1 MIRNKSAKAE
11 KEKEK
16 KAHRAKNMDDN
27 MKEVVDRED
36 DDTTMDQVE
45 NEEPIVISN
54 EDSANTA
61 EQTAGNNSPESKI
74 DPAQPAGQTDNSAD
88 SIPTDD
94 NSLQKKVD
102 ELNDKYLRIY
112 SEFDNYRKRTL
123 KERIELSKTASEEII
138 KTLLPVVDD
147 LERALK
153 SYEGAKTAQ
162 VHAEGIQLI
171 YNKLRNTLNQK
182 GLEEIQA
189 VGLPL
194 NTDFHEAITQIP
206 APTPELKDKIV
217 DVIEKGY
224 TLQGKVIRFAKVVV
238 GS

>member
-16 KAHRAKNMDDN
+16 KAQMAENMDDN
-27 MKEVVDRED
+27 MKEIVDREEED
-36 DDTTMDQVE
+36 STTNQTE
-45 NEEPIVISN
+45 KEEPVIISKEESAKEADQPTRN
-54 EDSANTA
+54 E
-61 EQTAGNNSPESKI
+61 SPESNP
-74 DPAQPAGQTDNSAD
+74 DPATNAGQADNSAD
-88 SIPTDD
+88 SAQTDD
-94 NSLQKKVD
+94 TSLQKKFD
-102 ELNDKYLRIY
+102 ELSDKYLRIY

-123 KERIELSKTASEEII
+123 KERIELSKTAAEDII
-138 KTLLPVVDD
+138 KSLLPVVDD

-153 SYEGAKTAQ
+153 SYEGAKA
-162 VHAEGIQLI
+162 VHVHKEGVQLI

-194 NTDFHEAITQIP
+194 NTDFHEAITQTP
-206 APTPELKDKIV
+206 APAPELKDKIV

-224 TLQGKVIRFAKVVV
+224 TLQGKVIRFSKVVV

>member
-1 MIRNKSAKAE
+1 MMRNKSTKSE

-16 KAHRAKNMDDN
+16 KAQMAENMDDN

-36 DDTTMDQVE
+36 EESILNQTE
-45 NEEPIVISN
+45 NEEPVVISK
-54 EDSANTA
+54 EESANNA
-61 EQTAGNNSPESKI
+61 EQSTENNSPESNL
-74 DPAQPAGQTDNSAD
+74 DTATSSGQADISAD
-88 SIPTDD
+88 AAQTDD
-94 NSLQKKVD
+94 NTLQKKFD
-102 ELNDKYLRIY
+102 ELSDKYLRIY

-123 KERIELSKTASEEII
+123 KERIELSKTASEDII
-138 KTLLPVVDD
+138 KTLLPIVDD

-153 SYEGAKTAQ
+153 SHEGAKTLH
-162 VHAEGIQLI
+162 VHREGIQLI

-189 VGLPL
+189 LGLPL
-194 NTDFHEAITQIP
+194 NTDFHEAITQTP

>member
-1 MIRNKSAKAE
+1 MNRNKSTKAE

-16 KAHRAKNMDDN
+16 KAQMAENMDDN
-27 MKEVVDRED
+27 MKEIVDRED
-36 DDTTMDQVE
+36 DDSTTNQIE
-45 NEEPIVISN
+45 EEEPVVISK
-54 EDSANTA
+54 EESAKNA
-61 EQTAGNNSPESKI
+61 EQSTGNESPESNL
-74 DPAQPAGQTDNSAD
+74 DSATNAGQTDNSAD
-88 SIPTDD
+88 SAQTDGI
-94 NSLQKKVD
+94 SLQKRFD
-102 ELNDKYLRIY
+102 ELSDKYLRIY

-123 KERIELSKTASEEII
+123 KERIELSKTASEDII
-138 KTLLPVVDD
+138 KTLLPIVDD

-153 SYEGAKTAQ
+153 SYEGAKT
-162 VHAEGIQLI
+162 VHVHKEGVQLI

-189 VGLPL
+189 MGLPL
-194 NTDFHEAITQIP
+194 NTDFHEAITQTP

-224 TLQGKVIRFAKVVV
+224 TLQGKVIRFSKVVV

>member
-16 KAHRAKNMDDN
+16 KAQMAENMDDN
-27 MKEVVDRED
+27 MKEIVDRED
-36 DDTTMDQVE
+36 DDATVNQTE
-45 NEEPIVISN
+45 KEEPVVNAKEESAKTDEQSTGNESSESN
-54 EDSANTA
+54 SDTA
-61 EQTAGNNSPESKI
+61 TNA
-74 DPAQPAGQTDNSAD
+74 AQADNSAD
-88 SIPTDD
+88 SAQADD
-94 NSLQKKVD
+94 TSLQKRFD
-102 ELNDKYLRIY
+102 ELSDKYLRIY

-123 KERIELSKTASEEII
+123 KERIELSKTASEDII
-138 KTLLPVVDD
+138 KTLLPILDD

-153 SYEGAKTAQ
+153 SHQGSKTPHI
-162 VHAEGIQLI
+162 HAEGVQLI
-171 YNKLRNTLNQK
+171 YNKLRNILNQK

-189 VGLPL
+189 LGLPL
-194 NTDFHEAITQIP
+194 NTDFHEAITQTP

-224 TLQGKVIRFAKVVV
+224 TLQGKVIRFSKVVV

>member
-1 MIRNKSAKAE
+1 MIRNKSAQAE

-16 KAHRAKNMDDN
+16 KAQMTENMDDN
-27 MKEVVDRED
+27 MKEVVDGEEENS
-36 DDTTMDQVE
+36 TINQMEKEEPGVISKEESAQSAKQTIE
-45 NEEPIVISN
+45 NE
-54 EDSANTA
+54 T
-61 EQTAGNNSPESKI
+61 PESNP
-74 DPAQPAGQTDNSAD
+74 DTAANAGQTDNSAD
-88 SIPTDD
+88 TVPSDD
-94 NSLQKKVD
+94 TSLQKKID

-138 KTLLPVVDD
+138 KTLLPVIDD

-153 SYEGAKTAQ
+153 SYESAKTIQ
-162 VHAEGIQLI
+162 IHTEGVQLI
-171 YNKLRNTLNQK
+171 YNKLRNILLQK

-189 VGLPL
+189 MGLPL
-194 NTDFHEAITQIP
+194 NTDFHEAITRIP